1 MKTTF
6 KSIMMIIMIVIIT
19 VITTSCGNMFGN
31 NDSYTVAYP
40 SDEFVNATNYLGNV
54 NRIIPKNCSR
64 SVNTYEDESY
74 LVEYNSVKPELL
86 DYVEQFEL
94 NCRPLATHNIEYLP
108 DKKYVEFTR
117 MWSDM
122 DEDFRHSVRIYQYD
136 PREVVG
142 LMAVG
147 CEFNADFT
155 YDFSHCAE
163 VDFGEP
169 FVSE

>member
-19 VITTSCGNMFGN
+19 VIATSCGNMFGN
-31 NDSYTVAYP
+31 DNYTVVYP

-54 NRIIPKNCSR
+54 SRIIPNSCR
-64 SVNTYEDESY
+64 SAMDYPYEAF
-74 LVEYNSVKPELL
+74 LVEYNTVKQELL

-94 NCRPLATHNIEYLP
+94 NCRPMATHNIEYLP
-108 DKKYVEFTR
+108 DKKYVEFTK
-117 MWSDM
+117 MWSDT
-122 DEDFRHSVRIYQYD
+122 DEDVRYSVRIYQYD

-142 LMAVG
+142 LIAVG
-147 CEFNADFT
+147 CEFNSDFT
-155 YDFSHCAE
+155 YDYCHSTT

-169 FVSE
+169 FISE